1 MWLIRRK
8 PRLRRSWWTR
18 NRWPDSMPLFRWSR
32 SDAWL
37 TRDAYEGTIIFG
49 ATGSGKSTGSGET
62 VAKSLLKAG
71 FGGLVL
77 TAKPGE
83 REQWERYCREARRSR
98 DLIVFSP
105 DAPWRFNFLDYE
117 LRRAG
122 RGAGLTENI
131 VMLFTTIL
139 ELAERNSGKG
149 GGRED
154 EGYWRRAMRQLVR
167 NLVDLLVLSN
177 GTLSIPEL
185 YRLVISLPAS
195 PEDAASDKWRSSSY
209 CFQCVVKADK
219 RKKSR
224 HQLDDLRL
232 VSDYILLEY
241 PALSE
246 KTRSII
252 VSTFTS
258 LIDVLNRGVLRELFC
273 RDTTVTPD
281 ASTRGNILLI
291 DLPVKEYGEVGVIAQ
306 SIWKYCWQRSVERRN
321 VRKSPRPAFLWA
333 DEAQN
338 FFTPDSDMQFQ
349 ATARSSRVATVYL
362 VQNISSMVASLG
374 SGESAMPQVEAILG
388 NLNLKVFHANSDPQ
402 TNHFASTL
410 IGRTIQYLMNA
421 SSSHNSGDWLL
432 GLAGL
437 GPGPQA
443 NAGLT
448 EHIDFEVQE
457 SEFTRLLTGGR
468 ANRWRVGAII
478 FQNGKLFNDTG
489 KNWRYAT
496 FVQSFRRRFR
506 WF

>member
-1 MWLIRRK
+1 MWLMHRK

-32 SDAWL
+32 SDSWL
-37 TRDAYEGTIIFG
+37 ARHAYEGTVIFG
-49 ATGSGKSTGSGET
+49 ATGSGKTTGSGS
-62 VAKSLLKAG
+62 AKAKALLRAG

-77 TAKPGE
+77 TAKSGE
-83 REQWERYCREARRSR
+83 REQWEQYCRETKRSR

-105 DAPWRFNFLDYE
+105 DADWRFGFLDYE

-177 GTLSIPEL
+177 GTVSIPEL

-195 PEDAASDKWRSSSY
+195 PEDAASERWRNSSY
-209 CFQCVVKADK
+209 CYQCVVKADQ
-219 RKKSR
+219 RKKTR

-273 RDTTVTPD
+273 RETTVTPD
-281 ASTRGNILLI
+281 ACTRGNILLI
-291 DLPVKEYGEVGVIAQ
+291 DLPVKEFGEVGIIAQ
-306 SIWKYCWQRSVERRN
+306 SIWKYCWQRCVERRN
-321 VRKSPRPAFLWA
+321 VKKSPRPVFLWV

-338 FFTPDSDMQFQ
+338 FITPDSDMQFQ

-362 VQNISSMVASLG
+362 VQNISSMVAALG

-388 NLNLKVFHANSDPQ
+388 NLNLKVFHANSEPQ
-402 TNHFASTL
+402 TNRFASTL
-410 IGRTIQYLMNA
+410 IGRTVQYLMNA
-421 SSSHNSGDWLL
+421 SSSQNSGDWLL

-457 SEFTRLLTGGR
+457 SEFTRLKTGGPQ
-468 ANRWRVGAII
+468 NHWRVTAIA
-478 FQNGKLFNDTG
+478 FQNGHIFNDTG
-489 KNWRYAT
+489 KNWRCVT
-496 FVQSFRRRFR
+496 FTQTRPRRFR